1 MVVVKSRVKDSA
13 FVPVSCPY
21 CQASLEYL
29 PPASSSSSTS
39 STSGTTTPTSTS
51 TSPEFEIECAK
62 CAKTW
67 GVKHQAKPN
76 ASAAGGSTKTRKGRT
91 IGSDERPLD
100 TSYYDILGLPVT
112 CTTDEVKKAYRRLA
126 IKSHPDKNP
135 NDPTAADRFKEIAI
149 AYTTLSDPALRHTYN
164 EFGKSKNDG
173 GDADAMVD
181 PEAIFSTLFGG
192 ERFQDIIGTISL
204 GSEMKSA
211 MQEAEDDEDEPSVGT
226 ESFRSASANPATP
239 GSSSSTVSTSTAAKP
254 ALSPEQQ
261 AAQDR
266 KKQQKEE
273 QERKVAEEKARV
285 RDERVKALSVKLRDK
300 LALFSEQAVGEEDK
314 QIADGVRTMW
324 SIEAEE
330 LKKESYGVELLHTV
344 GFVYQSKSKHF
355 LASTGPIPF
364 GVGGW
369 FHSAKSTAHIFNQTV
384 STVRSAY
391 ALKDVFDAIQ
401 KAEESGVSAE
411 EKKKLEDK
419 AAQMGLHALF
429 KGAKLEV
436 ESVIREVC
444 DRVLSSTGVEEPT
457 ASIASASNSTAA
469 ATANGTTTVK
479 VPLSTLRKR
488 AVALGILGD
497 VFSSVVKDPN
507 QESPFGPGFPAM

>member
-1 MVVVKSRVKDSA
+1 MQTIKSRLKEPYTSA
-13 FVPVSCPY
+13 TCPHCQTSVEYLAPVPVPDDAF
-21 CQASLEYL
+21 QV
-29 PPASSSSSTS
+29 
-39 STSGTTTPTSTS
+39 
-51 TSPEFEIECAK
+51 ECAQ
-62 CAKTW
+62 C
-67 GVKHQAKPN
+67 KHPWIVRPPKPK
-76 ASAAGGSTKTRKGRT
+76 ARKGRT
-91 IGSDERPLD
+91 IGSDEKPID
-100 TSYYDILGLPVT
+100 MGYYDLLGLPVT
-112 CTTDEVKKAYRRLA
+112 CTTEEVKKAYRRLA
-126 IKSHPDKNP
+126 IKNHPDKNP
-135 NDPTAADRFKEIAI
+135 DDPTAADRFKEIAI
-149 AYTTLSDPALRHTYN
+149 AYTTLSDPGLRHSYN
-164 EFGKSKNDG
+164 EFGKSKSDG
-173 GDADAMVD
+173 GDAEAMVD

-211 MQEAEDDEDEPSVGT
+211 MQEAEDEEEEPT
-226 ESFRSASANPATP
+226 PAAPAAATNGSTP
-239 GSSSSTVSTSTAAKP
+239 SSSSTTVSTSSKSTKP
-254 ALSPEQQ
+254 VLSPEQQ
-261 AAQDR
+261 AIAD
-266 KKQQKEE
+266 KKKAQKEE
-273 QERKVAEEKARV
+273 QERKLAEEKAKV
-285 RDERVKALSVKLRDK
+285 REQRVKALAIKLRDK

-344 GFVYQSKSKHF
+344 GFVYESKSKHF
-355 LASTGPIPF
+355 IASTGPIPF

-391 ALKDVFDAIQ
+391 ALKDVFEAIQ

-444 DRVLSSTGVEEPT
+444 DRVLSPTGVEDT
-457 ASIASASNSTAA
+457 L
-469 ATANGTTTVK
+469 GTTPATK
-479 VPLSTLRKR
+479 VSMSTLRKR
-488 AVALGILGD
+488 AVALGILGE
-497 VFSSVVKDPN
+497 VFASVVKVPG
-507 QESPFGPGFPAM
+507 QESPLGPGFGI